1 MDQVNSIRHEVF
13 NVESPPNLIME
24 QFVTLMTVKLLLYQ
38 WAHLASSVGITAHG
52 FEQECLYHTAACIAS
67 LGIRRAS
74 RKQSSIPV
82 PVWYH
87 DPNELYVDSSSR
99 V

>member
-1 MDQVNSIRHEVF
+1 
-13 NVESPPNLIME
+13 ME

-38 WAHLASSVGITAHG
+38 WAHLASSVGIIAHG
-52 FEQECLYHTAACIAS
+52 FEQECLYHTAACI
-67 LGIRRAS
+67 AS